1 MGVFKGDDD
10 KKQDKYLKIAVT
22 VGVIAVAVLAVIIMK
37 STLDDDMAVSAI
49 NTNSEK
55 NAVIAEADKLALGYF
70 YDEALEILQ
79 KDPTLIDEDVTGD
92 AIKLKI
98 ADIQK
103 QKDSLI
109 KYEGV
114 VEHVFFHSLIVY
126 PELAFDKKGHPAQGY
141 NMWMTTVKEFKA
153 MLPELY
159 KRGYVLYPLNE
170 TIKVNDDGSIIPKDI
185 YLPKGKKPLVISID
199 DVNYYDYMKPDGF
212 ANRLVMGPDK
222 RVWTEV
228 INPKG
233 EAQLTRDGDVMPILD
248 DFVVKHPDF
257 SWKGAKG
264 VIALTG
270 YEGALGY
277 RITDNLPEEA
287 KWQQEVKALADN
299 LKADGWLFACHSYT
313 HNGYFRTGKVT
324 MAQMKYDTD
333 RWKQKIEPWVGKT
346 NIYISPFGWHWDN
359 NNSIHRY
366 IADSGYKIFCPV
378 DISRKT
384 IFYKD
389 MMVMPRVNLDGYT
402 MQKRPDFVKQY
413 YYDVN
418 KVYDLSRPEV
428 NY

>member
-1 MGVFKGDDD
+1 MGIIKWDSD
-10 KKQDKYLKIAVT
+10 KQRSKYLKL
-22 VGVIAVAVLAVIIMK
+22 AVAVGSIVVVALAIIIAKSAMGQDIKASAQNSTDEK
-37 STLDDDMAVSAI
+37 ST
-49 NTNSEK
+49 
-55 NAVIAEADKLALGYF
+55 VIAEADKLALGYF
-70 YDEALEILQ
+70 YDEALGVLQ
-79 KDPTLIDEDVTGD
+79 RESDLMDQSTTGD
-92 AIKLKI
+92 AIQLKM
-98 ADIQK
+98 ADIKHQK
-103 QKDSLI
+103 ESLV
-109 KYEGV
+109 KYNGV
-114 VEHVFFHSLIVY
+114 VEHVFFHSLIIY
-126 PELAFDKKGHPAQGY
+126 PELAFDNKGHPAQGY

-170 TIKVNDDGSIIPKDI
+170 TITVAGDGTVSPKDI

-212 ANRLVMGPDK
+212 ANRLVIGPDK

-228 INPKG
+228 ITPQG
-233 EAQLTRDGDVMPILD
+233 ETKLTRDGDVMPILD
-248 DFVVKHPDF
+248 DFVAKYPDF
-257 SWKGAKG
+257 SWKGTKG

-270 YEGALGY
+270 YQGALGY
-277 RITDNLPEEA
+277 RITDGLPEES
-287 KWQQEVKALADN
+287 KWQQEVKAVADN
-299 LKADGWLFACHSYT
+299 LKAEGWLFACHSYT

-333 RWKQKIEPWVGKT
+333 RWKQKIAPWVGET

-359 NNSIHRY
+359 KNPIHRY

-389 MMVMPRVNLDGYT
+389 IMVMPRVNLDGYT
-402 MQKRPDFVKQY
+402 MQKRPEFLNQY
-413 YYDVN
+413 YFDVN
-418 KVYDLSRPEV
+418 KVYDKSRPAV